1 MANSTFSG
9 PVRSENGF
17 SDITKNS
24 TTGSITSTMTLSTYE
39 ATITVA
45 DGATTGKEAAI
56 GIPANFIPMGVTV
69 AVTTASTN
77 AVNLNDI
84 GTDAD
89 TDGYV
94 DGISAALNTTG
105 FKGFFGC
112 NGVLGMSG
120 FTTGASGLVGDE
132 VELVVSGDP
141 GSDTVIVLKFFG
153 ISSTSDAS

>member
-1 MANSTFSG
+1 MANTTFNG

-24 TTGSITSTMTLSTYE
+24 TTGAVTSTMTLSTYE
-39 ATITVA
+39 TTITVA
-45 DGATTGKEAAI
+45 DGATTGKESAI
-56 GIPANFIPMGVTV
+56 GIPDNFIPMGVTI
-69 AVTTASTN
+69 AVTTAAAN
-77 AVNLNDI
+77 AVNLQDI

-89 TDGYV
+89 TDGFV
-94 DGISAALNTTG
+94 DGISAAVNSTG
-105 FKGFFGC
+105 FKGFFPC

-120 FTTGASGLVGDE
+120 GTTTAATGAADE

-141 GSDTVIVLKFFG
+141 GGDTVIVLKFFG